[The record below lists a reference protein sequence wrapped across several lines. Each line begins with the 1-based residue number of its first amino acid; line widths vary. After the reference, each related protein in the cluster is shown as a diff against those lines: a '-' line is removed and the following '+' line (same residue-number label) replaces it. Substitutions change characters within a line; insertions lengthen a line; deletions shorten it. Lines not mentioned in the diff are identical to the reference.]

1 MRFAAAALLV
11 AGVAVADY
19 TTYVTDVVTITSCA
33 PTVTN
38 CPAHSIVTSMTSYPV
53 VVPETSTMYSTAE
66 STIHCKPVPLSIA
79 RCQNG

>member
-1 MRFAAAALLV
+1 
-11 AGVAVADY
+11 
-19 TTYVTDVVTITSCA
+19 
-33 PTVTN
+33 
-38 CPAHSIVTSMTSYPV
+38 MTSYPV